1 MAFLKTVQLQ
11 YLTKVFEKIQFRPM
25 DVVMF
30 YCQHF
35 HLLLS
40 TAIIFIQD
48 RFHCVLVQFTNRGVT
63 V

>member
-1 MAFLKTVQLQ
+1 
-11 YLTKVFEKIQFRPM
+11 M

-48 RFHCVLVQFTNRGVT
+48 RFHCVLVQFTNCGVT